1 MNFDQG
7 AQNARG
13 CGDVTRQLFLLL
25 LCSFS
30 PHPPAVWVGIMEK
43 EARGGSLTETGFKPP
58 ITDQPPSARSRKTA
72 SLTGYFWPTHTIQ
85 SCLFS
90 LSAAIISANIRTC
103 VECCCQTIADLW
115 DGKEPS

>member
-1 MNFDQG
+1 MNFDQD

-13 CGDVTRQLFLLL
+13 CGDVTRQWFLLL

-43 EARGGSLTETGFKPP
+43 EALTETGLKLP

-72 SLTGYFWPTHTIQ
+72 SLTGYFWPTYTIR
-85 SCLFS
+85 SCHAS

-103 VECCCQTIADLW
+103 VECCCQTIADLS
-115 DGKEPS
+115 DTKEPS